1 MPTTKLR
8 NYTSEVM
15 AEKSITLIERMI
27 AEFGASNVSKDYDAH
42 GLCVRMT
49 FDIVDPESAM
59 PLHIVLD
66 ANEEAVYKALRRPGF
81 QTDRQLQATKQQ
93 ARRTAW
99 KNMLE
104 LLSIQLTML
113 KLKQRSILQSFLSEA
128 VTPSGKP
135 VHQIMAESRV
145 LIPERSSA
153 LDETDIVEVA

>member
-1 MPTTKLR
+1 
-8 NYTSEVM
+8 
-15 AEKSITLIERMI
+15 MI
-27 AEFGASNVSKDYDAH
+27 AEFGASNVSKDYDA

-66 ANEEAVYKALRRPGF
+66 ANEAAVCKALRRPGF

-99 KNMLE
+99 KNMFE

-113 KLKQRSILQSFLSEA
+113 KLKQRSILQSFLSET

-145 LIPERSSA
+145 LIPEQSGT
-153 LDETDIVEVA
+153 LNDDVEVVEQ